1 MLTLG
6 GLSGGVFKLIMLI
19 LLFCVLGRGGGG
31 GVTSPSVREGTSGC
45 RHEGSGLFNP
55 LAKENRGCP
64 LQALNGHNSLL
75 SPAPR
80 WQSRRLVMPR
90 PIGAR

>member
-19 LLFCVLGRGGGG
+19 LLFCILGRGGH
-31 GVTSPSVREGTSGC
+31 VTSPPVREGTSGC
-45 RHEGSGLFNP
+45 RHKGSGLFNP
-55 LAKENRGCP
+55 LAKENRGRP

-75 SPAPR
+75 SQAPR
-80 WQSRRLVMPR
+80 WQSHRLVMPR
-90 PIGAR
+90 LIGAR

>member
-1 MLTLG
+1 MLTGVMKQNGTAQSVDLG
-6 GLSGGVFKLIMLI
+6 GLSAGVFKLIMLI
-19 LLFCVLGRGGGG
+19 LLFCVLGRGGGA
-31 GVTSPSVREGTSGC
+31 TSPSVREGTSGC

-75 SPAPR
+75 SRAPR
-80 WQSRRLVMPR
+80 
-90 PIGAR
+90 